1 MKKLFFAAFAL
12 VAGVLSAQAQNAIH
26 PRVEVAG
33 NFARSVITNVDGS
46 SVDGLKVRPGFRASV
61 AAEID
66 LATGV
71 YLAPGITFRQEGA
84 KFANTSLGLNYLSV
98 PVNLGIRAGL
108 GDNLAVSV
116 EGGPSFAYGISSV
129 SDVKGALDAFKSG
142 YRKRFDA
149 GFNASAALEYS
160 KVYLRVGTELGL
172 VNTLKE
178 AVQKASNKNSSFFI
192 GVGYR
197 F

>member
-1 MKKLFFAAFAL
+1 MKKLIFAAFAL

-33 NFARSVITNVDGS
+33 NFARSVITKADGGTL
-46 SVDGLKVRPGFRASV
+46 DGLKVRPGFRASV

-66 LATGV
+66 LAAGV
-71 YLAPGITFRQEGA
+71 YIAPGVTFRQEGA
-84 KFANTSLGLNYLSV
+84 RYSNTSLGLNYLSV
-98 PVNLGIRAGL
+98 PVDLGIRAGF

-116 EGGPSFAYGISSV
+116 EAGPSFSYGISSV
-129 SDVKGALDAFKSG
+129 SDVKGAIDAFKSG
-142 YRKRFDA
+142 DRKRFDV

-160 KVYLRVGTELGL
+160 KLYLRVGTELGL
-172 VNTLKE
+172 VNSLKD

>member
-46 SVDGLKVRPGFRASV
+46 SVNGLKVRPGFRASV

-66 LATGV
+66 LAAGV
-71 YLAPGITFRQEGA
+71 YLAPGITFRQEGV
-84 KFANTSLGLNYLSV
+84 KFANSSLGLNYLSV
-98 PVNLGIRAGL
+98 PVDLGIRVGL

-129 SDVKGALDAFKSG
+129 SDIKGALDAFKSG

>member
-1 MKKLFFAAFAL
+1 MKKLIFAAFAL
-12 VAGVLSAQAQNAIH
+12 VAGVLSAQAQIAIH

-33 NFARSVITNVDGS
+33 NFARSVITKPDGGT
-46 SVDGLKVRPGFRASV
+46 VDGLKVRPGFRASV

-66 LATGV
+66 LAAGV
-71 YLAPGITFRQEGA
+71 YLAPGVTFRQEGA
-84 KFANTSLGLNYLSV
+84 KYSNTSLGLNYLSV
-98 PVNLGIRAGL
+98 PVDLGIRADF

-116 EGGPSFAYGISSV
+116 EAGPSFSYGISSV
-129 SDVKGALDAFKSG
+129 SDIKGAIDAFKSG
-142 YRKRFDA
+142 DRKRFDV

-160 KVYLRVGTELGL
+160 KLYLRVGTELGL
-172 VNTLKE
+172 VNSLKD

>member
-46 SVDGLKVRPGFRASV
+46 SVNGLKVRPGFRASV

-66 LATGV
+66 LAAGV

-84 KFANTSLGLNYLSV
+84 KFANSSLGLNYLSV
-98 PVNLGIRAGL
+98 PVDLGIRVGL

-116 EGGPSFAYGISSV
+116 EAGPSSSV
-129 SDVKGALDAFKSG
+129 SDVKGAVDAFKEG
-142 YRKRFDA
+142 GFKRFDA

>member
-46 SVDGLKVRPGFRASV
+46 SVNGL
-61 AAEID
+61 D
-66 LATGV
+66 LAAGV

-84 KFANTSLGLNYLSV
+84 KFANSSLGLNYLSV
-98 PVNLGIRAGL
+98 PVDLGIRVGL

-116 EGGPSFAYGISSV
+116 EAGPSFAYGISSV
-129 SDVKGALDAFKSG
+129 SDVKGAVDAFKEG
-142 YRKRFDA
+142 GFKRFDA

>member
-66 LATGV
+66 LAAGV
-71 YLAPGITFRQEGA
+71 YLAPGITFRQEGV
-84 KFANTSLGLNYLSV
+84 KFANSSLGLNYLSV

>member
-12 VAGVLSAQAQNAIH
+12 VAGVLSAQAQTAIN
-26 PRVEVAG
+26 PRIEVGA
-33 NFARSVITNVDGS
+33 NFARGISKVGSVTADS
-46 SVDGLKVRPGFRASV
+46 KVRTGFRASV

-66 LATGV
+66 LAAGV
-71 YLAPGITFRQEGA
+71 YIAPGVTFRQEGA
-84 KFANTSLGLNYLSV
+84 KYSNTSLGLNYLSV
-98 PVNLGIRAGL
+98 PVDLGIRAGF

-116 EGGPSFAYGISSV
+116 EAGPSFSYGISSV
-129 SDVKGALDAFKSG
+129 SDVKGAIDAFKSG
-142 YRKRFDA
+142 DRKRFDV

-160 KVYLRVGTELGL
+160 KLYLRVGTELGL

-178 AVQKASNKNSSFFI
+178 AVQKASNKNSSFFV